1 MGGIVP
7 RYDYQC
13 TVCDHLFELRQ
24 GFDAETVTEC
34 PKCGKIAERKISL
47 VPVIFK
53 GSGWYVND
61 HGKKKSTLGDA
72 SASNGSDSGGD
83 SSGDSAGSSHDD
95 GGHTHSHGG
104 HSHTHDHGSD
114 AGATPAPA
122 PSTESSSSSASEK

>member
-1 MGGIVP
+1 MP

-13 TVCDHLFELRQ
+13 TVCNHLFELRQ

-61 HGKKKSTLGDA
+61 HGKKKSTLGD
-72 SASNGSDSGGD
+72 SSSSNGSDSGGD
-83 SSGDSAGSSHDD
+83 GAGSSHDD
-95 GGHTHSHGG
+95 GGHTHRHGG

-114 AGATPAPA
+114 AGATPDPA
-122 PSTESSSSSASEK
+122 PSTESSASSASDK

>member
-1 MGGIVP
+1 MP

-61 HGKKKSTLGDA
+61 HGKKKSTLGD
-72 SASNGSDSGGD
+72 S
-83 SSGDSAGSSHDD
+83 SSGDSSSSNGSEGGDSAPSSGD
-95 GGHTHSHGG
+95 GGHSHSHGG

-122 PSTESSSSSASEK
+122 PSTESSSSSASDK

>member
-53 GSGWYVND
+53 GSGWYVTDYSRKN
-61 HGKKKSTLGDA
+61 
-72 SASNGSDSGGD
+72 SA
-83 SSGDSAGSSHDD
+83 
-95 GGHTHSHGG
+95 T
-104 HSHTHDHGSD
+104 SD
-114 AGATPAPA
+114 AGPKESGEPLKSSGSDGAPG
-122 PSTESSSSSASEK
+122 STTDSPKAAESTSKSEGS

>member
-1 MGGIVP
+1 MP

-13 TVCDHLFELRQ
+13 TECNHLFELRQ

-61 HGKKKSTLGDA
+61 YGKKKSTLGD
-72 SASNGSDSGGD
+72 SSSSNGSDGGSDGGGD
-83 SSGDSAGSSHDD
+83 SAASSHDD
-95 GGHTHSHGG
+95 GGHSHSDGG
-104 HSHTHDHGSD
+104 HSHTHDHGSETST
-114 AGATPAPA
+114 TPAPA
-122 PSTESSSSSASEK
+122 AESSSSDK

>member
-13 TVCDHLFELRQ
+13 TVCNHLFELRQ

-72 SASNGSDSGGD
+72 SSSNGSDSG
-83 SSGDSAGSSHDD
+83 GDSAGSSHDD

-114 AGATPAPA
+114 AGETPAPA
-122 PSTESSSSSASEK
+122 PSTESSASSSSDK

>member
-13 TVCDHLFELRQ
+13 TECNHLFELRQ

-34 PKCGKIAERKISL
+34 QKCGKIAERKISL

-61 HGKKKSTLGDA
+61 YGKKKSTLGD
-72 SASNGSDSGGD
+72 SSSSNGSDGGSDGGGD
-83 SSGDSAGSSHDD
+83 SAASSHDD
-95 GGHTHSHGG
+95 GGHSHSDGG
-104 HSHTHDHGSD
+104 HSHTHDHGSETST
-114 AGATPAPA
+114 TPAPA
-122 PSTESSSSSASEK
+122 AESSSSDK